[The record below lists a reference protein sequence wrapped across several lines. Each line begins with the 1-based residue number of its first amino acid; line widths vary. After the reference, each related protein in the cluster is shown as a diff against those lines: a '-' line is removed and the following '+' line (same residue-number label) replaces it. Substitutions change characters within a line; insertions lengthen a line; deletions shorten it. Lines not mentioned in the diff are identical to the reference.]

1 MNKLVFLL
9 LVGGSLCA
17 SESEQTGPKKVSF
30 NEKPEIIIILPEGNK
45 DSIEIEGP
53 TIIHVG
59 GILIKVTA
67 PKIKK
72 DECIVL

>member
-1 MNKLVFLL
+1 MMNKLIFFLL
-9 LVGGSLCA
+9 ISGSLWA
-17 SESEQTGPKKVSF
+17 ADPQKDKKVTFQDS
-30 NEKPEIIIILPEGNK
+30 PELIIILPEGIK